1 MMTTLRRLHNHG
13 ICGLAAALA
22 LNFTAGV
29 CGQTVPFG
37 GGTYVQ
43 TFDGLH
49 SPAAGTISASADG
62 PFRLDDLSWQTNS
75 PPSGWTT
82 TGLEGW
88 QILENGGSGF
98 AFFAPADGAG
108 TVSGA
113 YSFGTSGSS
122 DRALGALA
130 GSVRRMAFGVVFA
143 NHTGITLDEV
153 TVSFTGE
160 QWRLG
165 RTTGTADTLF
175 FEYRVG
181 TGANV
186 STAGGD
192 FTAFSMLNFITPVTT
207 GTVGA
212 LNGNAA
218 ANQVALSGTITG
230 LDWAPDKYLVLRWR
244 DVDDSGA
251 DHGLAVDDFTLSGVP
266 EPETLALITLGVLLR
281 AGRRTRWAA
290 P

>member
-1 MMTTLRRLHNHG
+1 LA
-13 ICGLAAALA
+13 ICGLTIALT

-98 AFFAPADGAG
+98 AFFAPADGAS

-143 NHTGITLDEV
+143 NNTGITLEEV

-181 TGANV
+181 TGINI
-186 STAGGD
+186 STAGGA
-192 FTAFSMLNFITPVTT
+192 FTAFSALNFVTPVTT

-212 LNGNAA
+212 LDGNAA

-230 LDWAPDKYLVLRWR
+230 LDWAPDEYLVLRWR
-244 DVDDSGA
+244 DVDDAGA
-251 DHGLAVDDFTLSGVP
+251 DHAVAIDNFTLTAIP
-266 EPETLALITLGVLLR
+266 EPQVLALVALGALLW
-281 AGRRTRWAA
+281 AGRQTARAQTTARS
-290 P
+290 